1 MGVWLIDPSDP
12 STRRPHHV
20 QDQGPQGFLEVLY
33 RDLGYGVGQKGRRG
47 WFRQYQ
53 SLVLQ
58 SHDVYSIQ
66 AKLGSRSP
74 HHTALIFWA
83 SDVFTLFACLEYKL
97 DAKRTPQTNYFLAFP
112 SPELASLSAE
122 EKEARATSIPGVL
135 ELCHNWGTEDPSQNF
150 EGYTNGNEEGKKGF
164 GHIAVSVDDV
174 QKSCDRFTELGVEF
188 KKRPEEGKMRNI
200 ALWVMIPAV
209 CFRWIETNRSWRMLF
224 LLIVCLVVSSA
235 AQ

>member
-1 MGVWLIDPSDP
+1 MLRAIPLRTARNLYNYSTMSRVAGTESFILNHTMFRIKDPKASLKFY
-12 STRRPHHV
+12 T
-20 QDQGPQGFLEVLY
+20 EI
-33 RDLGYGVGQKGRRG
+33 LGME
-47 WFRQYQ
+47 
-53 SLVLQ
+53 LVKKA
-58 SHDVYSIQ
+58 D
-66 AKLGSRSP
+66 GGD
-74 HHTALIFWA
+74 F
-83 SDVFTLFACLEYKL
+83 
-97 DAKRTPQTNYFLAFP
+97 TNYFLAFP

-200 ALWVMIPAV
+200 AFIYDPDHY
-209 CFRWIETNRSWRMLF
+209 WIE
-224 LLIVCLVVSSA
+224 IVPKRL
-235 AQ
+235 

>member
-1 MGVWLIDPSDP
+1 MFRIKDPKASLKFYTEILGMELVKKADGGDFV
-12 STRRPHHV
+12 STS
-20 QDQGPQGFLEVLY
+20 LLY
-33 RDLGYGVGQKGRRG
+33 CNRTTSVRSKLNLFCDLVILPPWSSGTSE
-47 WFRQYQ
+47 F
-53 SLVLQ
+53 
-58 SHDVYSIQ
+58 
-66 AKLGSRSP
+66 
-74 HHTALIFWA
+74 
-83 SDVFTLFACLEYKL
+83 FTLSARLQHKL

-200 ALWVMIPAV
+200 AL
-209 CFRWIETNRSWRMLF
+209 
-224 LLIVCLVVSSA
+224 
-235 AQ
+235 